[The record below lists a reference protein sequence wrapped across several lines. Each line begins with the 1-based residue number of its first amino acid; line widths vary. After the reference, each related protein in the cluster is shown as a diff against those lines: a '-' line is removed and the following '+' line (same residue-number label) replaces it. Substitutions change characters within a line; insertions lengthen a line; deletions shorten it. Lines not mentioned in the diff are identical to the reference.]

1 MTDNNGNP
9 TALEDSNDDQR
20 SLDDSEMTGLPWLKT
35 WKSAYVFVL
44 CSFVLWLVLLI
55 ALTELSA

>member
-1 MTDNNGNP
+1 MTDKNG
-9 TALEDSNDDQR
+9 TTL
-20 SLDDSEMTGLPWLKT
+20 SLDDSELTGLPWLKT

-44 CSFVLWLVLLI
+44 CSFVLWLALLI

>member
-1 MTDNNGNP
+1 MIENTG
-9 TALEDSNDDQR
+9 DST
-20 SLDDSEMTGLPWLKT
+20 SLDESELTGLPWLKT
-35 WKSAYVFVL
+35 WKKAYLFVV